1 MSNRRFYWLKL
12 KEDFFE
18 DDTIQWLEEQ
28 ENGVEYT
35 LFYLKL
41 CLKSLKNDG
50 KLVRF
55 VGDYLMPYD
64 KKTLAKLTNTDAD
77 TVAVA
82 MDLFKKI
89 GLIDIFE
96 SGEIY
101 MKQIEEMVGSET
113 ASAVRKRR
121 SRARLENDATN
132 QIEHSGQS
140 RDNVTPMSK
149 NVTESK
155 SIEKELDKE
164 IDIEQEKEKEQITSS
179 TIHRFYQDNFGVASS
194 YIIEDLHQWIDDLSP
209 DLVLLALKKAIEKNA
224 EYSYAKGIMKNWA
237 KKGIK
242 SLEDAEAEGVA
253 RARHTG
259 YQNNSQNRVESVP
272 DWAKDG
278 YQQTEDEIDED
289 AEARKQEMLSRI
301 SRKRGASK

>member
-1 MSNRRFYWLKL
+1 
-12 KEDFFE
+12 
-18 DDTIQWLEEQ
+18 
-28 ENGVEYT
+28 
-35 LFYLKL
+35 
-41 CLKSLKNDG
+41 
-50 KLVRF
+50 
-55 VGDYLMPYD
+55 MPYD

-164 IDIEQEKEKEQITSS
+164 LDIEQEKEKEQITSS
-179 TIHRFYQDNFGVASS
+179 IIHRFYQDNFGVASS

-253 RARHTG
+253 RARQTG
-259 YQNNSQNRVESVP
+259 YQNNSHQRTETEPAWVNDPDSQNDEKLSP
-272 DWAKDG
+272 EEEQAIKDRMAR
-278 YQQTEDEIDED
+278 IR
-289 AEARKQEMLSRI
+289 ARKGETNE
-301 SRKRGASK
+301 